1 MIRKLPTEEVLH
13 AKRVKP
19 VKKKSKENITL
30 KSVFRTAE
38 ILRSL
43 QHGVMTLSEIT
54 SALKVHRS
62 TALRL
67 LRALEEA
74 GLVIRNRADRNYYI
88 GPLITELVSDPD
100 VTHQYLISCAL
111 NPMKRLAEYTRE
123 SIGLNILIG
132 MSSILLHEIPSS
144 YELQIVAKKKVIND
158 LHAGASSKVLLAQ
171 LNPKDLNIVVN
182 NLSFK
187 PLTEHT
193 ITNKEELLVQ
203 LKRIREQQY
212 AVGYGE
218 RIPEVVSIAVPIEN
232 YIIPVSLAILGPEN
246 RVKPRIEEYLKVLQE
261 ARAEIKKNIS
271 ESLSF

>member
-1 MIRKLPTEEVLH
+1 
-13 AKRVKP
+13 
-19 VKKKSKENITL
+19 
-30 KSVFRTAE
+30 
-38 ILRSL
+38 
-43 QHGVMTLSEIT
+43 
-54 SALKVHRS
+54 
-62 TALRL
+62 
-67 LRALEEA
+67 
-74 GLVIRNRADRNYYI
+74 
-88 GPLITELVSDPD
+88 
-100 VTHQYLISCAL
+100 
-111 NPMKRLAEYTRE
+111 
-123 SIGLNILIG
+123 
-132 MSSILLHEIPSS
+132 

-218 RIPEVVSIAVPIEN
+218 RIPEVISIAVPIEN

-246 RVKPRIEEYLKVLQE
+246 RVKPKIEEYLKVLQE
-261 ARAEIKKNIS
+261 ARAEIEKNIS